1 MKLYGKQYSTAASKL
16 GNQDANKLLAD
27 WCKKDDSMKDFD
39 YANAILND
47 TKKEFD
53 NANAIQND
61 TKKKIPDNKT
71 SCCQIFALNRIVYD
85 NPLLNHSDIV
95 KKEL

>member
-1 MKLYGKQYSTAASKL
+1 MKKLGELAGQEIDMKLYGKQYSTAASKL

-47 TKKEFD
+47 TKK
-53 NANAIQND
+53 
-61 TKKKIPDNKT
+61 KIPDNKT

-95 KKEL
+95 KKQL